1 MYKHRYIEEEIR
13 FMAAHAKVILLVGPR
28 QVGKS
33 TLLQQ
38 LFPNYPV
45 VMFNPEH
52 DVLNARKDPQYFLDQ
67 FKGPVILDEIQF
79 APELLA
85 YLKIKVDQ
93 SDAKGQYFLTGS
105 QNLSV
110 LRHVSESMAG
120 RVMIVRLT
128 PMMAYE
134 ITEQFSMTEKGPSPR
149 HWLEHYLDNP
159 KQIVDNVQGIM
170 NNLTTTQAIWRGGYP
185 GLINMPERTLGHFF
199 DSYLETYVSR
209 DIRTQAG
216 VEQIEK
222 FRHFVAL
229 LAALTSQEINY
240 SQLGREITSHRDTAE
255 RWLDMVRAT
264 YLWRDVAPYSGNT
277 IKRVTAKSKGYFVDT
292 GLACFMLRIV
302 DPLQLLGHP
311 QHGALFETY
320 VSNMIFSVLNTRSFQ
335 PGVYHWRTS
344 GGAEVDLV
352 LEQGNALYPIEIKAS
367 SNLTKH
373 DARGLK
379 AFRETYESASQ
390 KVMPGIIVY
399 AGQDCYWLDSN
410 VLAVPWNI
418 VMKPTQQ

>member
-13 FMAAHAKVILLVGPR
+13 FLAEHAKVVLLVGPR

-33 TLLQQ
+33 TLLKN
-38 LFPNYPV
+38 LFPDYPIV
-45 VMFNPEH
+45 TFNPEH

-85 YLKIKVDQ
+85 YLKIKVDE
-93 SDAKGQYFLTGS
+93 SEAKGQYFLTGS

-110 LRHVSESMAG
+110 LRSVAESMAG

-134 ITEQFSMTEKGPSPR
+134 IEERFEMTASGPSPR
-149 HWLEHYLDNP
+149 HWLECYLEDP
-159 KQIVDNVQGIM
+159 ALVHGQAAGLM
-170 NNLTTTQAIWRGGYP
+170 TGFTTTQALWRGGYP
-185 GLINMPERTLGHFF
+185 GIMDMPERVLSHFF

-229 LAALTSQEINY
+229 LAALSAQEINY

-264 YLWRDVAPYSGNT
+264 YLWRDIAPYTGNT
-277 IKRVTAKSKGYFVDT
+277 IKRVTTKNKGYFVDT
-292 GLACFMLRIV
+292 GLACFLLRIA

-311 QHGALFETY
+311 MHGALFETY
-320 VSNMIFSVLNTRSFQ
+320 VSNMIFSVLNTLSFQ
-335 PGVYHWRTS
+335 PGVYHWRTG
-344 GGAEVDLV
+344 GGAEVDII
-352 LEQGNALYPIEIKAS
+352 LEKGNSLYPIEIKAGS
-367 SNLTKH
+367 SLSRH
-373 DARGLK
+373 DARGIK
-379 AFRETYESASQ
+379 AFCETYAESG
-390 KVMPGIIVY
+390 KKIMPGLIVY
-399 AGQDCYWLDSN
+399 AGSDCYWLDRN
-410 VLAVPWNI
+410 VLAVPWNL
-418 VMKPTQQ
+418 VMKA